1 MERGQ
6 RSTFL
11 LCGEGDGAA
20 AFWRRREERKG
31 SGMSVKIEGVKQGS
45 RAQALG
51 ILPGDMLLSINS
63 QEVTDVLDYRFL
75 ETEREL
81 KLRLSRDGG
90 EYSVELHKPQYAEL
104 GLEFETYLMDK
115 EHSCRNKCIFCFI
128 DQLPKG
134 MRETL
139 YFKDDDDRLSFLFG
153 NYITLTNIDD
163 REIDRILKMRIS
175 PINVSVHT
183 MDPEL
188 RCKMMS
194 NRFAGE
200 SLRHLYRLAQGGVK
214 LNCQIVLCPG
224 INDGPALEYSLEK
237 LYELGESLLSVACV
251 PVGLTRYR
259 EGLYPLE
266 PYTEKTAGAVL
277 DILER
282 YGEKFLRERGS
293 RTVYASDEFYLLAG
307 RSIPPLE
314 FYEDFPQIENGVG
327 MLRNLEDEF
336 YWAMEELVPPENPR
350 RVTVPTGECGYGF
363 LNSMLDGLRE
373 KCHNLTVDLVPIHN
387 DFFGGTVNVTGLLT
401 GQDIVKTL
409 KGRELGDE
417 VLIVSNMLR
426 ADEDVFLDD
435 MTLSELS
442 EALGVPVRKFLNSG
456 EAMLGAILGREIP
469 EAANHNP
476 YEQGSWE
483 SSR

>member
-1 MERGQ
+1 MVRID
-6 RSTFL
+6 SI
-11 LCGEGDGAA
+11 AA
-20 AFWRRREERKG
+20 
-31 SGMSVKIEGVKQGS
+31 GS
-45 RAQALG
+45 RAESLG
-51 ILPGDMLLSINS
+51 ILPGDSLVSINGH
-63 QEVTDVLDYRFL
+63 EITDVLDYRFF

-81 KLRLSRDGG
+81 SLCLERAGKPYR
-90 EYSVELHKPQYAEL
+90 VELHKPQYAEI

-115 EHSCRNKCIFCFI
+115 QHSCRNKCIFCFI
-128 DQLPKG
+128 DQLPPG

-163 REIDRILKMRIS
+163 REIDRILQMHIS

-183 MDPEL
+183 MDPDL
-188 RCKMMS
+188 RCKMMN

-200 SLRHLYRLAQGGVK
+200 SLRHLYRLAQGGIK

-224 INDGPALEYSLEK
+224 INDGKALEISLEK
-237 LYELGESLLSVACV
+237 LYGLGESLLSVACV
-251 PVGLTRYR
+251 PVGVTRYR

-266 PYTEKTAGAVL
+266 TYTKETAAATL

-282 YGEKFLRERGS
+282 YGKKFLQERGS
-293 RTVYASDEFYLLAG
+293 RTVYGSDELYLLAQ
-307 RSIPPLE
+307 RPLPPLE

-336 YWAMEELVPPENPR
+336 HWALEEAELPDVPR
-350 RVTVPTGECGYGF
+350 KVTIPTGEGVFPF
-363 LNSMLDGLRE
+363 LNSLLDGLRR
-373 KCHNLTVDLVPIHN
+373 KCHNLTIDFIPVHN

-401 GQDIVKTL
+401 GQDLLKNL

-417 VLIVSNMLR
+417 VLLSSNMLK
-426 ADEDVFLDD
+426 ADEDIFLDD
-435 MTLSELS
+435 MTLEELS
-442 EALGVPVRKFLNSG
+442 KALGVPVRKTGGTG
-456 EAMLGAILGREIP
+456 EALLLAILGQEAP
-469 EAANHNP
+469 ETAGNNP

-483 SSR
+483 HR

>member
-1 MERGQ
+1 MP
-6 RSTFL
+6 
-11 LCGEGDGAA
+11 
-20 AFWRRREERKG
+20 
-31 SGMSVKIEGVKQGS
+31 VKIEGITAGS
-45 RAQALG
+45 RAESLG
-51 ILPGDMLLSINS
+51 ILPGDTLLSINGR
-63 QEVTDVLDYRFL
+63 QVVDVLDYRFL

-81 KLRLSRDGG
+81 RLKLSRDGE
-90 EYSVELHKPQYAEL
+90 EYTVDMVKPQYAEI
-104 GLEFETYLMDK
+104 GLEFETYLMDQQR
-115 EHSCRNKCIFCFI
+115 SCRNKCIFCFI

-163 REIDRILKMRIS
+163 REIDRILKMHIS

-183 MDPEL
+183 MDTEL
-188 RCKMMS
+188 RCKMMN

-200 SLRHLYRLAQGGVK
+200 ALRHLYRLAEGGVK

-224 INDGPALEYSLEK
+224 VNDGPALEFSLEK
-237 LYELGESLLSVACV
+237 LYGLGESLLSVACV

-266 PYTEKTAGAVL
+266 PYTEKTAGETL

-293 RTVYASDEFYLLAG
+293 RTVYASDEFYLLAK
-307 RSIPPLE
+307 RPIPPLE

-327 MLRNLEDEF
+327 MLRNLQDEF
-336 YWAMEELVPPENPR
+336 DWAMEEQEEKDGLRLAVPR
-350 RVTVPTGECGYGF
+350 KVTVPTGECGFGF
-363 LNSMLDGLRE
+363 IQNLLDGLRR
-373 KCHNLTVDLVPIHN
+373 KCHNLTVDLIPVHN

-401 GQDIVKTL
+401 GRDIL
-409 KGRELGDE
+409 KNLRGRDLGDE
-417 VLIVSNMLR
+417 VLVVSNMLR
-426 ADEDVFLDD
+426 ADEDIFLDD
-435 MTLSELS
+435 MTLDELGQK
-442 EALGVPVRKFLNSG
+442 LGVPVRKFGGTG
-456 EAMLGAILGREIP
+456 EAMLAALLGRELP
-469 EAANHNP
+469 DSANHNP

-483 SSR
+483 HR

>member
-1 MERGQ
+1 MP
-6 RSTFL
+6 
-11 LCGEGDGAA
+11 
-20 AFWRRREERKG
+20 
-31 SGMSVKIEGVKQGS
+31 VKIEGVASGS
-45 RAQALG
+45 RAEIAG
-51 ILPGDMLLSINS
+51 VKSSDMLLSINGR
-63 QEVTDVLDYRFL
+63 EVIDVLDYRFL

-81 KLRLSRDGG
+81 KLVLSRGG
-90 EYSVELHKPQYAEL
+90 EEYTAEIVKPQYAEI

-115 EHSCRNKCIFCFI
+115 QRSCRNKCVFCFI

-163 REIDRILKMRIS
+163 REIDRILQMHIS

-183 MDPEL
+183 MNPEL
-188 RCKMMS
+188 RCKMMN

-200 SLRHLYRLAQGGVK
+200 SLRHLYRLAEGGVK

-224 INDGPALEYSLEK
+224 LNDGDELEYSLKE
-237 LYELGESLLSVACV
+237 LYGLGESLLSVACV

-266 PYTEKTAGAVL
+266 PFTKEKAAAAL

-282 YGEKFLRERGS
+282 YGEKFLQERGS
-293 RTVYASDEFYLLAG
+293 RTVYGSDELYIMAEREL
-307 RSIPPLE
+307 PPME

-327 MLRNLEDEF
+327 MLRNLQDEF
-336 YWAMEELVPPENPR
+336 DWALEDCVLPEKPR
-350 RVTVPTGECGYGF
+350 HVTIPTGECGYRF
-363 LNSMLDGLRE
+363 INNMLDGLRD
-373 KCHNLTVDLVPIHN
+373 KCNNLIIDLLPIHN
-387 DFFGGTVNVTGLLT
+387 DFFGGTVNISGLLT
-401 GQDIVKTL
+401 GQDLIKKL
-409 KGRELGDE
+409 KGRDLGDE
-417 VLIVSNMLR
+417 VLIVSSMLR

-435 MTLSELS
+435 VTLDGLS
-442 EALGVPVRKFLNSG
+442 AELGVPARRISGTG
-456 EAMLGAILGREIP
+456 EAMLAAILGQELP
-469 EAANHNP
+469 QAANHNP

-483 SSR
+483 HR